1 MKMSFGGSEM
11 SFSDWKMSFLV
22 LKAVVQKSFNF
33 LVDSYLQI
41 ESNISKKSRKK
52 EFLGQLK

>member
-1 MKMSFGGSEM
+1 MSFGGSEM

-41 ESNISKKSRKK
+41 TPSLTYKGEAEMVHR
-52 EFLGQLK
+52 